1 MESRAPFEGSPSSPG
16 GLYGPHPTPSR
27 AASGSVILS
36 QQEAQSSHPTQ
47 AALPAQPR
55 PHPERQHPLCPNT
68 QLTPAPHPSAAESGS
83 CSLLSPTGSRAGVTG
98 AGQGR
103 ACPTPSSPQL
113 HVLPPLGVELRLP
126 EAQVAQGWA
135 ECMAQGS
142 RSTAD
147 SCQVGDWCQ
156 FSIARQ
162 VAPRTGSF
170 QVPTGAAIPLS
181 RGDFLALP
189 GSFSEALHL
198 TLTGAARLEVSIVN
212 AADFGGPEAELLAAR
227 PPGPPVLARGHL
239 SPAQAQGQTDPDSL
253 SPAVTLGNG
262 LDLPK
267 LPFPLVKG
275 EGCGGIER
283 DEAGTP
289 VTPAGPWKPSANSS
303 CVGGDD
309 TGRTEGPEVNESKRI
324 LLQPQHLLWA
334 AGKQFKVRSE
344 LPADLCPQTLDS
356 D

>member
-1 MESRAPFEGSPSSPG
+1 M
-16 GLYGPHPTPSR
+16 
-27 AASGSVILS
+27 
-36 QQEAQSSHPTQ
+36 
-47 AALPAQPR
+47 
-55 PHPERQHPLCPNT
+55 
-68 QLTPAPHPSAAESGS
+68 
-83 CSLLSPTGSRAGVTG
+83 
-98 AGQGR
+98 
-103 ACPTPSSPQL
+103 
-113 HVLPPLGVELRLP
+113 P

-156 FSIARQ
+156 LSIARQ

-170 QVPTGAAIPLS
+170 QVPAGAAAPLS
-181 RGDFLALP
+181 RGDFLARP
-189 GSFSEALHL
+189 GSFSEE
-198 TLTGAARLEVSIVN
+198 AARLEVSTIN
-212 AADFGGPEAELLAAR
+212 AADSGAEAELLAAR
-227 PPGPPVLARGHL
+227 PPGPPVLAREHL

-275 EGCGGIER
+275 GGCGGIER
-283 DEAGTP
+283 DAAGTP
-289 VTPAGPWKPSANSS
+289 VTPAGPWEPSANSS

-309 TGRTEGPEVNESKRI
+309 TGRTEGPKVNESERI
-324 LLQPQHLLWA
+324 LLRPQHLLRA